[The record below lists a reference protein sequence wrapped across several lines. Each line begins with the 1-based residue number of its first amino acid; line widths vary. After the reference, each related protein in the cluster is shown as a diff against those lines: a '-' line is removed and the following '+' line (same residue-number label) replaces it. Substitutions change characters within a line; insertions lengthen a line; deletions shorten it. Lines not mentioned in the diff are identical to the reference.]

1 MKVNRDNLLPIGERK
16 IDDRMNYLDAG
27 IAKQDIDRAELAD
40 DGCKG
45 RLNRFFAGNIHL
57 DGDRGCFSGL
67 DFASNGFRSPQIQV
81 SDRNVRTFSGK
92 CFRNRFSD
100 PRRRAGHNGRFSV

>member
-1 MKVNRDNLLPIGERK
+1 MIRRPPRSTLFPYTTLFRSTSASTGRDHRSHRCSSSEERTMKVNRDNLLPIGERK

-27 IAKQDIDRAELAD
+27 IAKQDIDRAEFTD

-57 DGDRGCFSGL
+57 DGDRSRVSGL
-67 DFASNGFRSPQIQV
+67 DFASN
-81 SDRNVRTFSGK
+81 
-92 CFRNRFSD
+92 
-100 PRRRAGHNGRFSV
+100 